1 MALISNWVNSVEPTQ
16 VKTWHSSCSLE
27 SLQELMYCNVLYGV
41 LELLVLMSN
50 DEVYSGAVLAEGEW
64 QLLCI
69 NRIPCSLGQ
78 MHGAVT
84 AAFESAV
91 WKCYQLDRVSEQK
104 EWGISAWLSR
114 LNYPGLIRKGIPEQ
128 LSALSKGRWVWIF
141 RWKWWFS
148 WIRFGSGCCFL

>member
-1 MALISNWVNSVEPTQ
+1 M
-16 VKTWHSSCSLE
+16 
-27 SLQELMYCNVLYGV
+27 
-41 LELLVLMSN
+41 LELLVLMSS

-114 LNYPGLIRKGIPEQ
+114 LDQKRASWAALCTDQREMGLDIQME
-128 LSALSKGRWVWIF
+128 VVIF
-141 RWKWWFS
+141 
-148 WIRFGSGCCFL
+148 LN